1 MIIQIIIGV
10 VLAIVIYTIG
20 FVCGAYKASEK
31 NMKAYIALKKRQG
44 ISWEGMSE
52 EIMEIFKIRN
62 TL

>member
-10 VLAIVIYTIG
+10 IFAIAIYSIG
-20 FVCGAYKASEK
+20 YVRGAHKASEK

-44 ISWEGMSE
+44 VSWEGMSE